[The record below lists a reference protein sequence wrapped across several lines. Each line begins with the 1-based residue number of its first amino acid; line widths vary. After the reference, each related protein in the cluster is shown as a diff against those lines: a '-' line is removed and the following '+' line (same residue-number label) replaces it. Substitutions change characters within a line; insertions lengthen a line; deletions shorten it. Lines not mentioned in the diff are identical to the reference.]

1 MKKVYILPMTDVTS
15 MDAELMAVASV
26 LDSNPGDTV
35 SVGFTEEENG
45 YNGEAASR
53 RTIWDDETVDEEF

>member
-1 MKKVYILPMTDVTS
+1 MTDVTS